1 MDEGIAFC
9 PQCNAPQI
17 RVAGTD
23 PAAYPG
29 SAPDVLISPPLHL
42 PNQAIEWGPALPAI
56 GFAAVVAA
64 GLAIMPLGGVGL
76 GTLSAGFLSV
86 LLYRR
91 RNSAFNPTP
100 GMGAK
105 LGAVSGA
112 VAFAILTVF
121 LAIWAAV
128 RHNGAEIRQ
137 TMMEAVEQS
146 AAKSSNPQQAQQAL
160 EFLKTPAG
168 FSVMMILGLI
178 VTLVAFLIF
187 SAVGGALG
195 AVLLRRKERL

>member
-1 MDEGIAFC
+1 VDEGIAFC

-17 RVAGTD
+17 RVSGAE
-23 PAAYPG
+23 PAAYP
-29 SAPDVLISPPLHL
+29 ATTPDVAVPLSS
-42 PNQAIEWGPALPAI
+42 QAIEWGPALPAI
-56 GFAAVVAA
+56 AFAGVAAAV
-64 GLAIMPLGGVGL
+64 LAVTPLGGFGL

-91 RNSAFNPTP
+91 RNPAFNPTA

-128 RHNGAEIRQ
+128 FHTGAEIRQ

-168 FSVMMILGLI
+168 FSVMMVLGLI

-195 AVLLRRKERL
+195 ALLLRRKDRL

>member
-1 MDEGIAFC
+1 VDEGVAFC

-17 RVAGTD
+17 RVAGAEPD
-23 PAAYPG
+23 AYPG
-29 SAPDVLISPPLHL
+29 TTPDVSVPLI
-42 PNQAIEWGPALPAI
+42 NQAIEWGPALSAI
-56 GFAAVVAA
+56 AFAAVVAA
-64 GLAIMPLGGVGL
+64 ALVVMPLGGFGL

-91 RNSAFNPTP
+91 RNSSFNPTP

-105 LGAVSGA
+105 LGAISGA
-112 VAFAILTVF
+112 VAFSILTVF

-128 RHNGAEIRQ
+128 FHTAGEIRQ
-137 TMMEAVEQS
+137 TMMDAVEQS
-146 AAKSSNPQQAQQAL
+146 AARSSNPQQAQQAL

-168 FSVMMILGLI
+168 FSVMMIVGLV
-178 VTLVAFLIF
+178 VTLVAFLIV

-195 AVLLRRKERL
+195 AVLLRRKNRF